1 MGFSEGTRDSTCIR
15 FTLFI
20 ATREFFMSDGLFMNV
35 KLKVYYI
42 YICNISNSSFT
53 VNVELHLENKHMDSS
68 AFKANRM
75 ERLM

>member
-1 MGFSEGTRDSTCIR
+1 
-15 FTLFI
+15 
-20 ATREFFMSDGLFMNV
+20 MSDGLFMNV

-42 YICNISNSSFT
+42 YIYNISNSSFT
-53 VNVELHLENKHMDSS
+53 VNVELRLENKHMDSS